1 MQAGGR
7 EGWRHK
13 PVQLTKSFVPHRGW
27 EWGTPV
33 FYGGGVLSFYSQ
45 SFRSVSE
52 TEGKKKPKQKTQKPT
67 KQQTNMLH
75 MRTWPESP
83 STALAW
89 FASARP
95 WISPSFPPCSV
106 CPAHSSHLS
115 PVPPLSPRP
124 GTGLGWL
131 CPIPQGWVAFPSS
144 KRSKSPCLTG
154 HVASKWQLRHFP
166 ELWGCSCSL
175 HWQH

>member
-1 MQAGGR
+1 MEAQTC
-7 EGWRHK
+7 
-13 PVQLTKSFVPHRGW
+13 PVNKELQPPSGLGV
-27 EWGTPV
+27 GTPV
-33 FYGGGVLSFYSQ
+33 FYGGGGLSFHSQ

-52 TEGKKKPKQKTQKPT
+52 TEEKKKKTQKPT

-75 MRTWPESP
+75 MRTWP

-89 FASARP
+89 FASAWP
-95 WISPSFPPCSV
+95 WIFPSLSL
-106 CPAHSSHLS
+106 PAHSSHLS
-115 PVPPLSPRP
+115 SVPPLSPWP
-124 GTGLGWL
+124 GMGLGWL

-144 KRSKSPCLTG
+144 KRSKSPCFTG
-154 HVASKWQLRHFP
+154 HVASRQQPRCFP